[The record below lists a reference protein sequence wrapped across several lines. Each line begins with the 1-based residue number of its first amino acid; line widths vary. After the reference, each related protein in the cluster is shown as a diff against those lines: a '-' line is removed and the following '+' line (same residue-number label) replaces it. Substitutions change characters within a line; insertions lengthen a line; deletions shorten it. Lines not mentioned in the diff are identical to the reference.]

1 MGTSGV
7 RCIWDKACL
16 VLSDGHPLRQFTDEM
31 ADEHMG
37 FLDAWN
43 RLRRDTEGDIGDIC
57 QRTALPKEGY
67 CASPK
72 LLGRT

>member
-31 ADEHMG
+31 ADEHVG
-37 FLDAWN
+37 FLDAGHGRGW
-43 RLRRDTEGDIGDIC
+43 DTEGEIGDVC
-57 QRTALPKEGY
+57 QWTALPKEGY
-67 CASPK
+67 GSRAG
-72 LLGRT
+72 LLRRS